1 MKHCQ
6 DASSMVSKTRERL
19 IEVARQLFARKGVE
33 NTTMLDIAN
42 ASDKGRRTI
51 YTYFKNKREIH
62 QAVIERES
70 DQAVAREREIL
81 NGAHT
86 AREKLEMILRTR
98 FETLLCP
105 ASQKHTDSLPLL
117 NLLEGS
123 RVGKIRRLTAL
134 KEIQILTDIVE
145 EGVRNGEFIPER
157 AAHVVPLVV
166 MMMGVDNTAATTEIG
181 VLGVSREETFEHAVK
196 FILDGL
202 TGRCGDMDN
211 KTCKQDYNQ

>member
-1 MKHCQ
+1 
-6 DASSMVSKTRERL
+6 MVSKTRERL

-98 FETLLCP
+98 F
-105 ASQKHTDSLPLL
+105 
-117 NLLEGS
+117 
-123 RVGKIRRLTAL
+123 
-134 KEIQILTDIVE
+134 
-145 EGVRNGEFIPER
+145 
-157 AAHVVPLVV
+157 
-166 MMMGVDNTAATTEIG
+166 
-181 VLGVSREETFEHAVK
+181 
-196 FILDGL
+196 
-202 TGRCGDMDN
+202 
-211 KTCKQDYNQ
+211 

>member
-1 MKHCQ
+1 M
-6 DASSMVSKTRERL
+6 
-19 IEVARQLFARKGVE
+19 
-33 NTTMLDIAN
+33 
-42 ASDKGRRTI
+42 
-51 YTYFKNKREIH
+51 
-62 QAVIERES
+62 
-70 DQAVAREREIL
+70 
-81 NGAHT
+81 
-86 AREKLEMILRTR
+86 
-98 FETLLCP
+98 
-105 ASQKHTDSLPLL
+105 L

-166 MMMGVDNTAATTEIG
+166 MMMMGVDNTAATTEIG

>member
-1 MKHCQ
+1 MLKHCQ

-166 MMMGVDNTAATTEIG
+166 MMMMGVDNTAATTEIG

-211 KTCKQDYNQ
+211 KTCN

>member
-1 MKHCQ
+1 
-6 DASSMVSKTRERL
+6 MVSKTRERL

-105 ASQKHTDSLPLL
+105 TSQKHTESLPLL

-166 MMMGVDNTAATTEIG
+166 MMMMGVDNTAATTEIG

-202 TGRCGDMDN
+202 TGRCGDGESSPG
-211 KTCKQDYNQ
+211 KQDYNQ